1 MSAPTSP
8 STGNPTAAQ
17 APSES
22 VLRALPKVSLHDHLD
37 GAVRPQTIIDLSQAV
52 GLELPTTDAGELG
65 AWFLGQSTTGSLVDY
80 LRSFD
85 ITTAV
90 MRDAAG
96 LERVAREYVVDVAA
110 DGVVYGEV
118 RWAPEQSAT
127 AELSLDD
134 AVEAVLAGLEA
145 GAAEVRAAGGSTR
158 VTLLVCAMR
167 QNDRSEEIAELAL
180 RHRDRG
186 VVGFDIAG
194 PEKGFPPSAH
204 RAAFERVAAAHLP
217 ITVHAGEADDLPSIA
232 SALLDGRA
240 LRLGHGTRLALDI
253 TEADGR
259 PVLGPLAT
267 WVRDRG
273 IALELSPTSNLHT
286 GAFAHWGDHMTEH
299 PFDLLYRSGMAVT
312 VNTDNRLM
320 SATTLTADLTAL
332 VEAFGYGLAE
342 VEEFQLNAA
351 RCTFLPAPERAD
363 LAETIRAG
371 FDDARAR
378 ASASDG

>member
-8 STGNPTAAQ
+8 TTGDSAAVQ

-37 GAVRPQTIIDLSQAV
+37 GAVRPQTIIDLSPVV
-52 GLELPTTDAGELG
+52 GLDLPTADADELG

-96 LERVAREYVVDVAA
+96 LERVAREYVLDVAA
-110 DGVVYGEV
+110 DGVVHGVV
-118 RWAPEQSAT
+118 RWAPEQSA
-127 AELSLDD
+127 ADGLSLDG

-145 GAAEVRAAGGSTR
+145 GAAQVRAAGGSTT

-180 RHRDRG
+180 RHREAG

-194 PEKGFPPSAH
+194 PEKAFPPSAH

-232 SALLDGRA
+232 SALLEGRA
-240 LRLGHGTRLALDI
+240 LRPGHGTRLALDI
-253 TEADGR
+253 TEVDGR

-273 IALELSPTSNLHT
+273 IALELSLTSNLHT
-286 GAFAHWGDHMTEH
+286 GAFAHWGERMTEH
-299 PFDLLYRSGMAVT
+299 PFDLLYRSGTTVT

-320 SATTLTADLTAL
+320 SATTLTADLAAL
-332 VEAFGYGLAE
+332 VDAFGYGLADLE
-342 VEEFQLNAA
+342 KLQLNAA
-351 RCTFLPAPERAD
+351 HATFLPAPARAD
-363 LAETIRAG
+363 LAERIRAG
-371 FDDARAR
+371 FAAARD
-378 ASASDG
+378 SASSSQS

>member
-1 MSAPTSP
+1 M
-8 STGNPTAAQ
+8 Q

-37 GAVRPQTIIDLSQAV
+37 GALRPQTIIELGGAA
-52 GLELPTTDAGELG
+52 GLELPTTDADELG

-96 LERVAREYVVDVAA
+96 LERVAREYVLDVAA
-110 DGVVYGEV
+110 DGVVHGEV

-127 AELSLDD
+127 AGLSLDG

-145 GAAEVRAAGGSTR
+145 GAAQVRAAGGSTT
-158 VTLLVCAMR
+158 VTLLLCAMR
-167 QNDRSEEIAELAL
+167 QGDRSDEIAELAL

-204 RAAFERVAAAHLP
+204 RAAFERLAAAHLP

-240 LRLGHGTRLALDI
+240 LRLGHGVRLALDI
-253 TEADGR
+253 TEVDGR

-286 GAFAHWGDHMTEH
+286 GAFAHWGHRMTDH
-299 PFDLLYRSGMAVT
+299 PFDLLHRSGMAVT

-320 SATTLTADLTAL
+320 SATTLTADLAAL

-342 VEEFQLNAA
+342 LEEFQLNAA
-351 RCTFLPAPERAD
+351 RAAFLPAPARAD
-363 LAETIRAG
+363 LAETVRTG
-371 FDDARAR
+371 FAVARD
-378 ASASDG
+378 SASGADG

>member
-8 STGNPTAAQ
+8 STEGSAAVQ
-17 APSES
+17 TPSES

-37 GAVRPQTIIDLSQAV
+37 GALRPQTIIDLGEAA
-52 GLELPTTDAGELG
+52 GLELPTTDADELG

-90 MRDAAG
+90 LLDAAG

-110 DGVVYGEV
+110 DGVVHGEV

-127 AELSLDD
+127 AGLSLDG

-145 GAAEVRAAGGSTR
+145 GAAEVRAAGGSTT

-167 QNDRSEEIAELAL
+167 QNDRSDEIAELAL

-217 ITVHAGEADDLPSIA
+217 VTVHAGEADDLPSIA

-253 TEADGR
+253 TEAGGR

-273 IALELSPTSNLHT
+273 VALELSPTSNLHT
-286 GAFAHWGDHMTEH
+286 GAFAHWGDRMTDH
-299 PFDLLYRSGMAVT
+299 PFDLLYRSGMTVT

-320 SATTLTADLTAL
+320 SATTLTADLAAL
-332 VEAFGYGLAE
+332 VEAFGYGLPE
-342 VEEFQLNAA
+342 LQEFQVNAA
-351 RCTFLPAPERAD
+351 QAAFLPAPARAD
-363 LAETIRAG
+363 LVEMIRTG
-371 FDDARAR
+371 FAVARE
-378 ASASDG
+378 SAS